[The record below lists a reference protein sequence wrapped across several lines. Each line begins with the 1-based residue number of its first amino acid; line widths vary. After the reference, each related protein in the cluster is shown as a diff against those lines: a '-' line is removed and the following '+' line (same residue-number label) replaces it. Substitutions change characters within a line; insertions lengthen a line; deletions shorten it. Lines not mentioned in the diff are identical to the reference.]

1 MATIQEQ
8 IQALLDEIHKTQK
21 NKATNAHIGK
31 LKAKIAQ
38 LKLKQEKAAASARSS
53 GPSKGFEV
61 RKSGDATVALV
72 GFPSVGKST
81 LISKVTDAHSET
93 GAYAF
98 TTLTCIPGVMEH
110 RAAKIQILDLPGLI
124 KGAAEGKGRGKE
136 ILGVIRAA
144 DMVLF
149 IVDPFQ
155 DGHFDVLYRELHN
168 AGLRLNEQ
176 RPPVFIVRSD
186 KGGIDVRTTVEQT
199 HLTPEEM
206 GGIIRTFGY
215 TSAIVTLRHDTT
227 AEQIVDALA
236 MNRVYEKAVVAINK
250 IDIATEDQLQHA
262 ESMLPN
268 DWPIMRI
275 SAFKEQGLE
284 ELKDFIYDN
293 LGFMRVFLKPQ
304 GGEADLEEPL
314 IVKDTSTVETICSK
328 LHRDFVRKFRY
339 AKVKGPSAKFDWQR
353 VGLDHLLKDG
363 DLLTI
368 VVKR

>member
-1 MATIQEQ
+1 M
-8 IQALLDEIHKTQK
+8 
-21 NKATNAHIGK
+21 
-31 LKAKIAQ
+31 
-38 LKLKQEKAAASARSS
+38 
-53 GPSKGFEV
+53 
-61 RKSGDATVALV
+61 
-72 GFPSVGKST
+72 
-81 LISKVTDAHSET
+81 
-93 GAYAF
+93 
-98 TTLTCIPGVMEH
+98 
-110 RAAKIQILDLPGLI
+110 
-124 KGAAEGKGRGKE
+124 
-136 ILGVIRAA
+136 IRAA

-168 AGLRLNEQ
+168 AGLRLNEERPRFHRALGQGRHRRPHHGGTNPPDARGDGRHHPDLRLHQ
-176 RPPVFIVRSD
+176 RHRDLAS
-186 KGGIDVRTTVEQT
+186 
-199 HLTPEEM
+199 
-206 GGIIRTFGY
+206 
-215 TSAIVTLRHDTT
+215 RHH

-250 IDIATEDQLQHA
+250 IDIATEEQIQHA

-293 LGFMRVFLKPQ
+293 LGFMRIFLKPQ

-339 AKVKGPSAKFDWQR
+339 AKVKGPSAEFDWQR